1 MKWRSPPD
9 TGLAV
14 GVGRPPSRPKTGDRN
29 EGVPEER
36 RGATAPVL
44 PEAESVTMAELA
56 ADVQE
61 GLLAMAVGAG
71 LQVMVAIGRGYAL
84 PESVVPRS
92 P

>member
-1 MKWRSPPD
+1 
-9 TGLAV
+9 
-14 GVGRPPSRPKTGDRN
+14 
-29 EGVPEER
+29 
-36 RGATAPVL
+36 
-44 PEAESVTMAELA
+44 MAELA